1 MPLSKLQFK
10 PGINREG
17 TNYSNEGGWFD
28 GDKIRFR
35 SGYVE
40 RIGGWTRVTSNVFSG
55 TARKIYDFVTNDS
68 QNLLFIG
75 TEKKALLE
83 NASTINDITPI
94 RSTLNLG
101 SDPINTSGGAGSG
114 IVTVTTQTA
123 HGAATGDFVTF
134 ASLTTTDGITA
145 AQLNIEH
152 EITSIPSTTT
162 FTITTAGAATS
173 GTTAGG
179 GSSGTAAFQIAIG
192 INTTI
197 LGSGWSSGTW
207 GRFTWG
213 SASGSLAGQTLR
225 LWAADNFGEDLIFN
239 IMDGEIFY
247 WDASSGASSRGVSL
261 ASLTGASDVPTVA
274 RRVLVSDV
282 DRHVIALGAN
292 ALGEAAQDPMLI
304 RFSSQ
309 ESATDWTPKS
319 TNTAGDLRLSKGS
332 EIITSVQTSR
342 QSLIWTDQALYSLQF
357 IGPPFTFGVSLL
369 GDNIRISGPNTAVSV
384 NDTVYWMGQENFYSY
399 DGRISAIPC
408 SVRDYVFND
417 MNNQQS
423 FKFHAGSI
431 SSQTEIWWWYC
442 SSGASEIDR
451 YVVWNYGE
459 QVWYYGVLSRTT
471 WNDRATGLRS
481 FPQGTGT
488 DSYLYNHEDGLDD
501 FSTGSAVAIN
511 SYIESSDF
519 DIEDGERFQLVRRIL
534 PDISFAGSSAT
545 NPSAKFTV
553 RSRDFSGDN
562 FTESPSGEAIRSATS
577 PVEQYTD
584 SIELRARGRQ
594 MSVRVENDDVGVKWR
609 LGATRIDSRPDGRR

>member
-35 SGYVE
+35 SGYPE
-40 RIGGWTRVTSNVFSG
+40 SIGGWQRVSNNKFIG
-55 TARKIYDFVTNDS
+55 TARKIYDFVTLTS

-75 TEKKALLE
+75 TEKKTFLE
-83 NASTINDITPI
+83 NSGTFSDITPI
-94 RSTLNLG
+94 RSTLSLG

-114 IVTVTTQTA
+114 VITVTTQTA
-123 HGAATGDFVTF
+123 HGAATGDFVTL
-134 ASLTTTDGITA
+134 ASLTTTDGITD

-152 EITSIPSTTT
+152 EITSIPTTTT
-162 FTITTAGAATS
+162 FTVTTAGAATS

-179 GSSGTAAFQIAIG
+179 GGSGTAAFQIAIG

>member
-40 RIGGWTRVTSNVFSG
+40 RIGGWTRVTNNVFSG

-83 NASTINDITPI
+83 NSSTINDITPI

>member
-40 RIGGWTRVTSNVFSG
+40 RIGGWTRVTNNVFSG

-488 DSYLYNHEDGLDD
+488 DFYLYNHEDGLDD